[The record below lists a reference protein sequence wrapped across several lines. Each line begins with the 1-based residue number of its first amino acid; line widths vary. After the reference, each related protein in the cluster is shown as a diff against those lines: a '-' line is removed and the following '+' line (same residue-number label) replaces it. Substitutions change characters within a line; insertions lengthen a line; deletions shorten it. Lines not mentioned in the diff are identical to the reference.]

1 MLRAAGLGAVEAA
14 RRGRRANSR
23 VPISLRKTG
32 SRKSASTRTSRPRA
46 AGVAAGA
53 GVGVVAGAEAGDV
66 PALETLFRGKSVR
79 IIKRARVHVACAL
92 RVRLMHQ
99 WACWLNTYF
108 IYR

>member
-1 MLRAAGLGAVEAA
+1 VLRAAGLGAVEAA
-14 RRGRRANSR
+14 RRGRRASSR

-53 GVGVVAGAEAGDV
+53 GVVAGAEAGGV